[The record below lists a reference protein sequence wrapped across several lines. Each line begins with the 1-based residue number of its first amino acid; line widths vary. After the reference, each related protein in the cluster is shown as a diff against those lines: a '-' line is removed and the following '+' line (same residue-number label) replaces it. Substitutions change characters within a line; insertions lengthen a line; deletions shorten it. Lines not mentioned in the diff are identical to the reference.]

1 MVLTCLRLL
10 SYHFSDGFQAFSIIF
25 AKFIIVYGVF
35 DMLLIVFSMFVFCMQ
50 CAYMKYT
57 GWEFDFHAK
66 DLFRPFGAPS
76 PGMPPASRAS
86 RPCAELRR
94 MQKLTV
100 RHCSFPPAQG
110 PLPPFRGTFSGDA
123 TGIPRF
129 APVRGEGC
137 ALCKGCRFCRRS
149 QSQSLPRWGRG
160 TALAVD
166 EVLGL
171 NSACV

>member
-10 SYHFSDGFQAFSIIF
+10 SYHFSDDFQAFSINF
-25 AKFIIVYGVF
+25 AKFIMRTGV
-35 DMLLIVFSMFVFCMQ
+35 LTPSPELKALGTTAVS
-50 CAYMKYT
+50 ARYT
-57 GWEFDFHAK
+57 K

-86 RPCAELRR
+86 RPCAGLRR

-110 PLPPFRGTFSGDA
+110 PLPPLRGTFSGDA